1 MNEEIKVGLIS
12 CSGEEFPEGTLSR
25 TAVRL
30 VLEKLRPGKTV
41 TICLPLFLAGD
52 AGERDFVGNFPTIV
66 VDGCEK
72 LCAKKG
78 TEKYS
83 GKVNDVI
90 NVREL
95 LERWGE
101 KTPSSR
107 AMLDADGLRVAGR
120 IAEEIALLVDRL
132 RVKRIKEVVPPQDG
146 LPRPSCNCGSL
157 SAAEENEEHSN
168 QPAFPSGPSALSVK
182 VLGPGCHNCEK
193 LYKMVR
199 EVIAGYDLPVSL
211 EKVSEIQDIMK
222 YRILTTPGLVI
233 GEEAV
238 SSGRLPEKEEILKM
252 IQSALAKAGKINP

>member
-1 MNEEIKVGLIS
+1 MRGNEEIKVGLIS

-52 AGERDFVGNFPTIV
+52 AGERDFAKSFPTIA

-83 GKVNDVI
+83 GKVDDVT

-101 KTPSSR
+101 KLPASR
-107 AMLDADGLRVAGR
+107 SHLDSEGMHLAEK
-120 IAEEIALLVDRL
+120 IAEEIALRVDRL
-132 RVKRIKEVVPPQDG
+132 REKRTKEVLSPQEA
-146 LPRPSCNCGSL
+146 LSKPSCTCGSL
-157 SAAEENEEHSN
+157 PAAEEKEEPSP
-168 QPAFPSGPSALSVK
+168 QPAFSPGPAVLSVK
-182 VLGPGCHNCEK
+182 VLGPGCPNCEK
-193 LYKMVR
+193 LHKMVR
-199 EVIAGYDLPVSL
+199 EVIAESGLPVSL
-211 EKVSEIQDIMK
+211 EKVSKMQDIMK
-222 YRILTTPGLVI
+222 YRILATPGLVI
-233 GEEAV
+233 DEEVV
-238 SSGRLPEKEEILKM
+238 SSGRLPHKDEIRKM
-252 IQSALAKAGKINP
+252 IQSALAKGGK